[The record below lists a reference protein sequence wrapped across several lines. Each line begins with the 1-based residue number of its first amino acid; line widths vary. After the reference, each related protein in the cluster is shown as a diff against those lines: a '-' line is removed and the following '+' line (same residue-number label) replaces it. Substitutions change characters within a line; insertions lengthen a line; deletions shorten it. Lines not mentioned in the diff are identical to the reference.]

1 MSLVRYLI
9 THMHTHTHTH
19 LLLYLVALFIHV
31 QALKN
36 LVNTSRQRIQQLF
49 TDLDRRLK
57 SADKKDQSTVIG
69 EGRADVHK
77 KQKTKTTGNRHPDND
92 TSSTTTTVSVQ

>member
-1 MSLVRYLI
+1 M
-9 THMHTHTHTH
+9 
-19 LLLYLVALFIHV
+19 

-57 SADKKDQSTVIG
+57 SADKKDQLRVIG
-69 EGRADVHK
+69 EGRADVQK
-77 KQKTKTTGNRHPDND
+77 KQKTKTTGNRPPDNE